1 MQNRYAAR
9 PHLKAIIACVL
20 AAAGSAPS
28 LSQAVA
34 ATREEPRS
42 FNIEAQDLGS
52 ALKAFAFHRF

>member
-1 MQNRYAAR
+1 MQNKAAAR

-34 ATREEPRS
+34 ATRVEPRS
-42 FNIEAQDLGS
+42 FT
-52 ALKAFAFHRF
+52 R